1 MVDRATR
8 WAEATPIS
16 GTSVRDCTEAFF
28 RGWISRFGVLDQ
40 ITSDRGAQFTSEV
53 WASLCQRLG
62 IKHLLTSAYHPQSN
76 GLVER
81 FHRQLKDFLRARL
94 AGVQWVEHLP
104 WALFGL
110 RAQPKEDS
118 NMSSAELVYGT
129 PLTLPGE
136 FLGTLEASAQEIAD
150 RIRSEVDSFNPL
162 PVNQPLIADSSASVL
177 EALQVATH
185 VYVLQGGVI
194 PTLAPRYQGPYL
206 VLEKGPKSFR
216 LAIGARE
223 EVVSVDRLKP
233 HTGDTPVTAAQPPR
247 RGRPAADVKQ
257 LELQGLCALTPRTW
271 AEIVRGGCGQPQ

>member
-1 MVDRATR
+1 MTAQRHFL
-8 WAEATPIS
+8 EAGS
-16 GTSVRDCTEAFF
+16 ADS
-28 RGWISRFGVLDQ
+28 DQ
-40 ITSDRGAQFTSEV
+40 ITSDQGAQFTSEV

-81 FHRQLKDFLRARL
+81 FHRQLKDSLRARL

-104 WALFGL
+104 WVLLGL

-136 FLGTLEASAQEIAD
+136 FLGTPEASAQEIAD
-150 RIRSEVDSFNPL
+150 QIRSEVNSFNL
-162 PVNQPLIADSSASVL
+162 VHQPLIADSSASVL

-185 VYVLQGGVI
+185 VYVLRGGVI

-233 HTGDTPVTAAQPPR
+233 HTGDTPVTTAQPPR
-247 RGRPAADVKQ
+247 RGRPAADV
-257 LELQGLCALTPRTW
+257 R
-271 AEIVRGGCGQPQ
+271 